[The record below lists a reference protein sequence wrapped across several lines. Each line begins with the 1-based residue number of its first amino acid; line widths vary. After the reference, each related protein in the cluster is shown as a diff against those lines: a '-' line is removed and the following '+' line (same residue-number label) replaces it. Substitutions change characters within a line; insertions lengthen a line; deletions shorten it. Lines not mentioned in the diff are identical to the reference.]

1 MPEFFCILKSKYV
14 YKEIYMK
21 VHKVSIWCTLVICII
36 SFTLAYELEKTVHR
50 YEFWYSILL
59 GIFASSILV
68 LFSSIIGYFTSK
80 KDTLH
85 KFENEAYELIKQF
98 LKISNSEDPYIQM
111 DSLQEIARYNIVNFK
126 NTYSDVVFFLNFIK
140 SQKRANVDELYQ
152 RIFEMKEDI
161 SKAND
166 ELTKRIVSA
175 DGDFENEIKSFMET
189 YKQKEKSLKEFF
201 EKKFYGGREDE

>member
-1 MPEFFCILKSKYV
+1 M
-14 YKEIYMK
+14 
-21 VHKVSIWCTLVICII
+21 
-36 SFTLAYELEKTVHR
+36 
-50 YEFWYSILL
+50 
-59 GIFASSILV
+59 
-68 LFSSIIGYFTSK
+68 
-80 KDTLH
+80 
-85 KFENEAYELIKQF
+85 
-98 LKISNSEDPYIQM
+98 
-111 DSLQEIARYNIVNFK
+111 NFK

-201 EKKFYGGREDE
+201 EKKFYGGIEDE

>member
-1 MPEFFCILKSKYV
+1 MYYNYILFD
-14 YKEIYMK
+14 I
-21 VHKVSIWCTLVICII
+21 
-36 SFTLAYELEKTVHR
+36 
-50 YEFWYSILL
+50 
-59 GIFASSILV
+59 
-68 LFSSIIGYFTSK
+68 
-80 KDTLH
+80 
-85 KFENEAYELIKQF
+85 
-98 LKISNSEDPYIQM
+98 
-111 DSLQEIARYNIVNFK
+111 
-126 NTYSDVVFFLNFIK
+126 FLNFIK

>member
-1 MPEFFCILKSKYV
+1 M
-14 YKEIYMK
+14 
-21 VHKVSIWCTLVICII
+21 
-36 SFTLAYELEKTVHR
+36 
-50 YEFWYSILL
+50 
-59 GIFASSILV
+59 
-68 LFSSIIGYFTSK
+68 
-80 KDTLH
+80 H

>member
-1 MPEFFCILKSKYV
+1 
-14 YKEIYMK
+14 MK
-21 VHKVSIWCTLVICII
+21 VHKISIWCTLVICII
-36 SFTLAYELEKTVHR
+36 SFTVAYELEKTVHR

-175 DGDFENEIKSFMET
+175 DGDFENETPS
-189 YKQKEKSLKEFF
+189 
-201 EKKFYGGREDE
+201 